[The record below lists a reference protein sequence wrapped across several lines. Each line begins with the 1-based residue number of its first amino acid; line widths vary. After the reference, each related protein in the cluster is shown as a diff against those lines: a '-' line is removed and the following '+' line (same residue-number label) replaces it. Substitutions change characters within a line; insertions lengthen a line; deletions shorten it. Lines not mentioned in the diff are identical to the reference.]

1 MKTGSKSPL
10 LPAIIK
16 RETTEKLQTG
26 KKVTP
31 KRVESSKPV
40 PVTRLKLW
48 REDADAGVDPIG
60 NGVIIVIENMQ
71 TGKQT
76 RLPMTYEQ
84 YGEFVSGYAAVVTP
98 SKS

>member
-16 RETTEKLQTG
+16 EQTTEKLQTG
-26 KKVTP
+26 RKVAP
-31 KRVESSKPV
+31 KHVEPSKPA
-40 PVTRLKLW
+40 RLKIW
-48 REDADAGVDPIG
+48 REDADAGTDPIV
-60 NGVIIVIENMQ
+60 NGVIVVIENMIS
-71 TGKQT
+71 GSQT

-98 SKS
+98 IKVAR